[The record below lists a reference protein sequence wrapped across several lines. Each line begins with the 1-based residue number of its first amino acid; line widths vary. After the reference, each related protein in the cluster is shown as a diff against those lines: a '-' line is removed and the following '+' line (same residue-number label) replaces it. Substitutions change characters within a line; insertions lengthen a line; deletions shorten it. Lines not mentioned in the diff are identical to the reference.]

1 MTVLIFYAITTPER
15 RPIQMGARLYDG
27 AVCVSQ
33 LQTYIRPDGWTL
45 DADPQTVKLA
55 GRIGAPLP
63 EVLGVIASMSKCAAD
78 FAFWDREE
86 VAPLLLWAR
95 GQTWKSLNHEAQ
107 RKVDLRVHSKP
118 LVPGDHPEGWLPTL
132 AEVGDEDPRDMPTK
146 LDAYLELLSWVYD
159 RLQGEGLL

>member
-1 MTVLIFYAITTPER
+1 MTVLIFHALTTPER

-78 FAFWDREE
+78 LAFWDVEE
-86 VAPLLLWAR
+86 VRPLLAWAR
-95 GQTWKSLNHEAQ
+95 DRTWISIHHEAQ
-107 RKVDLRVHSKP
+107 RKVDLRVASKP
-118 LVPGDHPEGWLPTL
+118 LVPGDHPEGWLPTM
-132 AEVGDEDPRDMPTK
+132 AEAIDMDERNMVTSPPAIMNE
-146 LDAYLELLSWVYD
+146 LEMLYR
-159 RLQGEGLL
+159 RLQHEGLI